1 MTGQWLAPWWG
12 IDDESIRSELAKE
25 LEREVN
31 RGHPLW
37 GSSPRT
43 VLAKRNDQ
51 DDILVSF
58 DNGRIAEVHLTW
70 TRKKEL
76 HGWPRTVIFNSLDDW
91 RVQSMIPL
99 HEEFL
104 ATGG

>member
-1 MTGQWLAPWWG
+1 MNDDWLVPWFR
-12 IDDESIRSELAKE
+12 IDDESIRSALDKE
-25 LEREVN
+25 LERELN

-37 GSSPRT
+37 GSSPRK

-58 DNGRIAEVHLTW
+58 DSGKIAEVHLTW
-70 TRKKEL
+70 TRKREQDGYPK
-76 HGWPRTVIFNSLDDW
+76 TVIFSSLEDW
-91 RVQSMIPL
+91 RVRSMIPL